1 MWGRTSKGEK
11 AQDPVRVEGAWPA
24 LISRELFDAVQE
36 AMRDRAPKVQRP
48 ARVGSKFLLSG
59 LLKCGVCGRPYRAQG
74 AKSGQCAYY
83 ICGTLFTEGAG
94 TCSARYMNAPRL
106 EAFVVEKIRQR
117 ILTEETI
124 VALVTMVAEEI
135 DAMAGELVGR
145 LEVVEAELGD
155 VRKRLE
161 RHYEALETSELAPE
175 VLSPRILSLK
185 HREEQLEA
193 ARDDAERQLEQRRVE
208 LPNTEGIMDAEVSS
222 RIGAEY
228 GERSP
233 ERVTQRNGYRS
244 RAWDTRVGTMD
255 LHIPKLREGSYFPS
269 LLEPRRRSE
278 RALLAV
284 IQQAYVEGVSTRRV
298 DDLVKALGCEGISKS
313 QVSRICQELDV
324 VMDGFLGRP
333 LGGGPYPYL
342 WLDALTQKVREDGR
356 IVNVSVVVATAVNG
370 EGKREIIGMDVGTS
384 EDGAFWLAFLRSL
397 SARGLGGVELVVSD
411 AHQGLRGAIAAV
423 FGGASWQRC
432 RTHFMTNLLTRVPR
446 RAQPWVA
453 TMVRTIYQ
461 QPSPDEVHAQLD
473 RVTDQL
479 RNRFPQV
486 ASLLDEAGP
495 DVLAFSNFPL
505 AHWKKIWSNN
515 PQERLNKEIR
525 RRTDV
530 VGIFPNRPA
539 VRRLVGA
546 VLAEQHDEW
555 AVGRRYITPVV
566 LTLNE
571 ALPEADLAEAT
582 AA

>member
-1 MWGRTSKGEK
+1 ME
-11 AQDPVRVEGAWPA
+11 
-24 LISRELFDAVQE
+24 
-36 AMRDRAPKVQRP
+36 
-48 ARVGSKFLLSG
+48 
-59 LLKCGVCGRPYRAQG
+59 
-74 AKSGQCAYY
+74 
-83 ICGTLFTEGAG
+83 
-94 TCSARYMNAPRL
+94 
-106 EAFVVEKIRQR
+106 
-117 ILTEETI
+117 
-124 VALVTMVAEEI
+124 
-135 DAMAGELVGR
+135 
-145 LEVVEAELGD
+145 
-155 VRKRLE
+155 
-161 RHYEALETSELAPE
+161 
-175 VLSPRILSLK
+175 
-185 HREEQLEA
+185 
-193 ARDDAERQLEQRRVE
+193 
-208 LPNTEGIMDAEVSS
+208 
-222 RIGAEY
+222 
-228 GERSP
+228 
-233 ERVTQRNGYRS
+233 
-244 RAWDTRVGTMD
+244 
-255 LHIPKLREGSYFPS
+255 LHIPQRGE
-269 LLEPRRRSE
+269 LLPEPAGASE

-324 VMDGFLGRP
+324 VVDGFLGRP
-333 LGGGPYPYL
+333 LDGGPYPYL

-370 EGKREIIGMDVGTS
+370 EGKREIIGMDVATAVNGEGKREIIGMDVGTS

-397 SARGLGGVELVVSD
+397 SARGLSGVELVVSD

-473 RVTDQL
+473 RVTSQL
-479 RNRFPQV
+479 HDRFPEV

-495 DVLAFSNFPL
+495 DVLAFSSFPL
-505 AHWKKIWSNN
+505 AHWKKLWSNN

-555 AVGRRYITPVV
+555 VVGRRYLTPAI
-566 LTLNE
+566 LTFNE

>member
-1 MWGRTSKGEK
+1 MVKERMDLLELLRKGGM
-11 AQDPVRVEGAWPA
+11 D
-24 LISRELFDAVQE
+24 
-36 AMRDRAPKVQRP
+36 
-48 ARVGSKFLLSG
+48 
-59 LLKCGVCGRPYRAQG
+59 
-74 AKSGQCAYY
+74 
-83 ICGTLFTEGAG
+83 
-94 TCSARYMNAPRL
+94 
-106 EAFVVEKIRQR
+106 
-117 ILTEETI
+117 
-124 VALVTMVAEEI
+124 
-135 DAMAGELVGR
+135 
-145 LEVVEAELGD
+145 GD
-155 VRKRLE
+155 VDFLR
-161 RHYEALETSELAPE
+161 EALR
-175 VLSPRILSLK
+175 VL
-185 HREEQLEA
+185 
-193 ARDDAERQLEQRRVE
+193 V
-208 LPNTEGIMDAEVSS
+208 EGIMDAEVSA

-233 ERVTQRNGYRS
+233 ERVTQRNGYRF
-244 RAWDTRVGTMD
+244 RAWDTRVGTME

-324 VMDGFLGRP
+324 V
-333 LGGGPYPYL
+333 
-342 WLDALTQKVREDGR
+342 
-356 IVNVSVVVATAVNG
+356 VATAVNG

-397 SARGLGGVELVVSD
+397 SAGGLGEVELVVSD

-423 FGGASWQRC
+423 FGGAGWQRC

-453 TMVRTIYQ
+453 AMVRTIYQ

-495 DVLAFSNFPL
+495 DVLAFSSFPL
-505 AHWKKIWSNN
+505 AHWKKVWSNN

-555 AVGRRYITPVV
+555 AVGRRYLTPAS
-566 LTLNE
+566 LTFND
-571 ALPEADLAEAT
+571 ALPEAHLAEAT

>member
-1 MWGRTSKGEK
+1 MLKERMDLLELLRKGGM
-11 AQDPVRVEGAWPA
+11 D
-24 LISRELFDAVQE
+24 
-36 AMRDRAPKVQRP
+36 
-48 ARVGSKFLLSG
+48 
-59 LLKCGVCGRPYRAQG
+59 
-74 AKSGQCAYY
+74 
-83 ICGTLFTEGAG
+83 
-94 TCSARYMNAPRL
+94 
-106 EAFVVEKIRQR
+106 
-117 ILTEETI
+117 
-124 VALVTMVAEEI
+124 
-135 DAMAGELVGR
+135 
-145 LEVVEAELGD
+145 GD
-155 VRKRLE
+155 VDFLR
-161 RHYEALETSELAPE
+161 EALR
-175 VLSPRILSLK
+175 VL
-185 HREEQLEA
+185 
-193 ARDDAERQLEQRRVE
+193 V
-208 LPNTEGIMDAEVSS
+208 EGIMDAEVSS

-324 VMDGFLGRP
+324 VVDGFMGRP

-342 WLDALTQKVREDGR
+342 WLDALTQKVREAGR

-473 RVTDQL
+473 RVTRSTPEPVPSGRLSTGRGRTRRPGPSPTSHSPTGRRSGPTTHRSVSTRRSGDAPMWWPSSL
-479 RNRFPQV
+479 TGRPCA
-486 ASLLDEAGP
+486 ASLAPSWLSSTTNG
-495 DVLAFSNFPL
+495 PL
-505 AHWKKIWSNN
+505 A
-515 PQERLNKEIR
+515 
-525 RRTDV
+525 V
-530 VGIFPNRPA
+530 VTSH
-539 VRRLVGA
+539 LSC
-546 VLAEQHDEW
+546 
-555 AVGRRYITPVV
+555 
-566 LTLNE
+566 
-571 ALPEADLAEAT
+571 
-582 AA
+582 